1 MKQLA
6 LSQGFTEAQFQA
18 SQTLGASRISQ
29 PADEQAVVV
38 HTIKEPLFRRD
49 LTKNEAGIMPDP
61 GSTISV
67 AKRKDKTKE
76 VSAYE
81 HQINGRVASDI

>member
-18 SQTLGASRISQ
+18 SQTLGASRIIQ
-29 PADEQAVVV
+29 PANEQAVVM
-38 HTIKEPLFRRD
+38 HSIKEPLFRRD

-61 GSTISV
+61 GSTISI
-67 AKRKDKTKE
+67 AKRKDKTNE

-81 HQINGRVASDI
+81 HQVNGRVVYAN